1 MSEKMVDWCL
11 DELRYK
17 ASLIPEGLAAPPII
31 VFNGDVVKSNT
42 ALSLEFKS
50 ALQTAVN
57 VFEAQISENIKDWR
71 PGSGKK
77 VWDLVHPSLFPLTYG
92 RTRIL
97 ENREIASLTDLG

>member
-1 MSEKMVDWCL
+1 MSRRTPLQSVSHPGGTC
-11 DELRYK
+11 RTTY
-17 ASLIPEGLAAPPII
+17 SI